1 VDGDREDVLGRLLG
15 VGRAVLDVVVGG
27 LFVDGRRVVHRR
39 VDAVLAQV
47 RLNVVAVPGPDGVL
61 VVGVAIAVR
70 LGRRPDRAVAQ
81 GVRVPGGVLPARLDV
96 SGELLSWTRPM
107 AAARSVMREVVADA
121 LVAVPSSR
129 PWLMNAAARS
139 ATSARSV
146 VIIPPSPVVMFF
158 VG

>member
-1 VDGDREDVLGRLLG
+1 
-15 VGRAVLDVVVGG
+15 
-27 LFVDGRRVVHRR
+27 
-39 VDAVLAQV
+39 V

-107 AAARSVMREVVADA
+107 AAARSVMRK
-121 LVAVPSSR
+121 LWPTRWWRFRR
-129 PWLMNAAARS
+129 PDR
-139 ATSARSV
+139 
-146 VIIPPSPVVMFF
+146 
-158 VG
+158 G